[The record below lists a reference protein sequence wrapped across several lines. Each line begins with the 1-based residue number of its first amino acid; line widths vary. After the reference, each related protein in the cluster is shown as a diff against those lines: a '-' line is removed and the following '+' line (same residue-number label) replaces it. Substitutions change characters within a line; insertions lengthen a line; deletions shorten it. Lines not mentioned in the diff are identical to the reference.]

1 MRCAPAIVLSLL
13 VALVSTHAAMPA
25 DQGTVASVLSLTRA
39 TLAFVQES
47 TPLPELEEEFRS
59 LEKRMEASDDQEE
72 FLNEL
77 RGLRRRIILS
87 HPLLGF
93 DDLLINKRPVPAFS
107 HQSDQYLGRHSGAGD
122 GLVVLRN
129 WKDQP
134 TEEVLLRDRLPVG
147 SVLHPDLSYDSH
159 RILFS
164 FCDHSEPRKTHR
176 RFFIYEINTD
186 GSGLRQLTGTS
197 ADPLEGLE
205 DRRTALIEDFDP
217 CYLPDGRIAFVS
229 TRNQGGV
236 RCHHGG
242 RYCMTYT
249 LYGCD
254 GNGFDI
260 RPIAY
265 GEANEW
271 DPSVMN
277 DGRIIWCRWDYI
289 NRHDTIYQGLWTT
302 KPDGTSTAHYYGN
315 YTRNPCLTSEAKA
328 IPGSRLICATAGAH
342 HGYISGSIVLIDPA
356 KGRDGEAPLQRITP
370 EASFPETEGWHEKA
384 YCTPYPLSENLF
396 LAAYTPGKITQ
407 QGRNPAAN
415 AYAIY
420 LIDTLGGREL
430 VYRDPK
436 VSCFA
441 PIPLQPR
448 KKQPAL
454 PSILPDAPDGTPG
467 TFYVQNV
474 YESSG
479 HIPKGSVKR
488 LRIVQIYPQPAQ
500 RAPDRS
506 KVLFELPKRI
516 IGTVPVD
523 ENGSVAFEAPSGVP
537 LLFQL
542 LDKNNMCVMSMR
554 TFVYAHPGETTS
566 CVGCH
571 EPRDSAPSYRSGFN
585 AAVHKPVP
593 PAGPQYAGGLSFTK
607 TVQPV
612 LDRHCIR
619 CHGLGEELAG
629 GINLL
634 GTLDESE
641 LKLGRVK
648 ASTAYRSLAGNP
660 HLVSMALRNEE
671 AVRSTPKDYFS
682 HAGALAPMLLEGGKE
697 HEPLDQDS
705 FQRVVD
711 WLDLN
716 GQFYGSYSW
725 NKDEWRRIDPEAE
738 RKLREHIAQTFGEE
752 WAVQPFAALVN
763 VALPSESRILMAPLA
778 LDAGGWGQVTNGWES
793 TADAGYKK
801 MAQAVEKCIQPL
813 ESSDRAGTCNQIP
826 CKCKSCWVAP
836 AEAEYR
842 KRLNKNKPL

>member
-1 MRCAPAIVLSLL
+1 MRRAPAIVLALL
-13 VALVSTHAAMPA
+13 VVLVPVYAAMPA
-25 DQGTVASVLSLTRA
+25 DLGTVDSVLVLTRD

-47 TPLPELEEEFRS
+47 TPLPDLEKEFQS
-59 LEKRMEASDDQEE
+59 LVKRMEASDGKEE
-72 FLNEL
+72 FLDEL

-93 DDLLINKRPVPAFS
+93 DDLLINKRLVPAFS

-129 WKDQP
+129 WKSQP
-134 TEEVLLRDRLPVG
+134 TEEVLLKDRLPVG
-147 SVLHPDLSYDSH
+147 SVLHPDLSYDGR

-164 FCDHSEPRKTHR
+164 YCDHSEARKNHR
-176 RFFIYEINTD
+176 RYFIYEINTD
-186 GSGLRQLTGTS
+186 GSGLRQLTGTA

-205 DRRTALIEDFDP
+205 GRRTALIEDFDP
-217 CYLPDGRIAFVS
+217 CYLPGGRIAFVS

-254 GNGFDI
+254 GNGVDI

-302 KPDGTSTAHYYGN
+302 KPDGTSTAHYYGS
-315 YTRNPCLTSEAKA
+315 YTRNPCLISEAKS
-328 IPGSRLICATAGAH
+328 IPGTRLICATAGPH
-342 HGYISGSIVLIDPA
+342 HGYIAGSIILIDPA

-370 EASFPETEGWHEKA
+370 EARFPETEGWHEKA

-396 LAAYTPGKITQ
+396 LAAYTPGKIKK
-407 QGRNPAAN
+407 QGSDPSAD

-420 LIDTLGGREL
+420 LVDTLGGREL
-430 VYRDPK
+430 VYRDPEI
-436 VSCFA
+436 SCFA
-441 PIPLQPR
+441 PIPIQPR
-448 KKQPAL
+448 KKPPAL
-454 PSILPDAPDGTPG
+454 PSILPDAPVGAPG

-474 YESSG
+474 YESSES
-479 HIPKGSVKR
+479 IPKGSVKR

-506 KVLFELPKRI
+506 KVLFELPRKI

-542 LDKNNMCVMSMR
+542 LDENNMCVMSMR
-554 TFVYAHPGETTS
+554 TFVYAHPGETAS

-571 EPRDSAPSYRSGFN
+571 EPRDMAPPR
-585 AAVHKPVP
+585 AAAFTTIHKPVP
-593 PAGPQYAGGLSFTK
+593 PAGPQYEGGLSFAK

-619 CHGLGEELAG
+619 CHGLG
-629 GINLL
+629 
-634 GTLDESE
+634 
-641 LKLGRVK
+641 
-648 ASTAYRSLAGNP
+648 
-660 HLVSMALRNEE
+660 
-671 AVRSTPKDYFS
+671 
-682 HAGALAPMLLEGGKE
+682 
-697 HEPLDQDS
+697 
-705 FQRVVD
+705 
-711 WLDLN
+711 
-716 GQFYGSYSW
+716 
-725 NKDEWRRIDPEAE
+725 
-738 RKLREHIAQTFGEE
+738 
-752 WAVQPFAALVN
+752 
-763 VALPSESRILMAPLA
+763 
-778 LDAGGWGQVTNGWES
+778 
-793 TADAGYKK
+793 
-801 MAQAVEKCIQPL
+801 
-813 ESSDRAGTCNQIP
+813 
-826 CKCKSCWVAP
+826 
-836 AEAEYR
+836 
-842 KRLNKNKPL
+842 